1 MEVKQT
7 VIMILGVLFILSGL
21 IFGVS
26 QISSLKEM
34 KKDVAYWKQ
43 AAKEASDNY
52 LIEERYDSLKAT
64 YKSDLSLT
72 ILVTIGGMISG
83 ILFLALSSIIDMLE
97 KLNKKDYTVTIPNNQ
112 STQPPI

>member
-1 MEVKQT
+1 MEVKRT
-7 VIMILGVLFILSGL
+7 VMILGAIFLLSGL

-52 LIEERYDSLKAT
+52 LIEDRYDSLKAT

-72 ILVTIGGMISG
+72 ILVTIAGIISG
-83 ILFLALSSIIDMLE
+83 LLFLALSTIIDLLE
-97 KLNKKDYTVTIPNNQ
+97 KLHKKDYTFTTQNNQ